1 MIQSLIIKC
10 KLSERNNYIF
20 NSKYPNV
27 KLIMSCTQKE
37 AYNFYTA
44 QFNRLKEQY
53 MNNRKEYIRFKWL
66 QMGSQRKLLLGNTK
80 TKVVSKLLSKL
91 DKDKQRY
98 ICFCTSIEQAEQ
110 LGDKKYAI
118 HSKNNNSL
126 KILDNFN
133 NQKIDKIFACK
144 MLQEGQNLVNI
155 QAGIIIQLDGQ
166 ERTFIQR
173 FGRAM
178 RANSPV
184 QYIFYYRNT
193 RDEEYLKDALQGID
207 KEYIEILNM

>member
-1 MIQSLIIKC
+1 
-10 KLSERNNYIF
+10 
-20 NSKYPNV
+20 
-27 KLIMSCTQKE
+27 MSCTQKE

-44 QFNRLKEQY
+44 QFNKLKEQY

-66 QMGSQRKLLLGNTK
+66 QMGSQRILLLCNTK

-126 KILDNFN
+126 KILDDFN

-193 RDEEYLKDALQGID
+193 RDEEYLKDALQDID

>member
-1 MIQSLIIKC
+1 
-10 KLSERNNYIF
+10 
-20 NSKYPNV
+20 
-27 KLIMSCTQKE
+27 
-37 AYNFYTA
+37 
-44 QFNRLKEQY
+44 
-53 MNNRKEYIRFKWL
+53 
-66 QMGSQRKLLLGNTK
+66 
-80 TKVVSKLLSKL
+80 
-91 DKDKQRY
+91 
-98 ICFCTSIEQAEQ
+98 
-110 LGDKKYAI
+110 
-118 HSKNNNSL
+118 
-126 KILDNFN
+126 
-133 NQKIDKIFACK
+133 